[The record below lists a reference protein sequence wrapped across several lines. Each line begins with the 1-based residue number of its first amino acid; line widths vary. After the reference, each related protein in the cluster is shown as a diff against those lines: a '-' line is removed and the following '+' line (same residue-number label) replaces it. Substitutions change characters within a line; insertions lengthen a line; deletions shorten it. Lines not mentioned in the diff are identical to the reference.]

1 MTQAKNYPKLTQE
14 VLQDSIY
21 VVMENLSDKDFLK
34 ESPYSALMK
43 NKIVEMGEKVKK
55 DFEKLT
61 EKEPEQKKETLKEE
75 QERLNK
81 LDQEENESIAAQYS
95 EFGDDLESKNEEYKE
110 NYGILIRLEKTIR
123 SMERMT
129 TKGSSD
135 TVKMSAMTKLIDLQ
149 QEQVDVLSKIANIQK
164 AQKIESLTRRF
175 FQEIKKTDY
184 LQKIATRYL
193 ETLNEL
199 D

>member
-21 VVMENLSDKDFLK
+21 VVMQNLSDKDFLK

-43 NKIVEMGEKVKK
+43 NKIVEMGDKVKK

-81 LDQEENESIAAQYS
+81 LDQEENDSIAAQYA

-175 FQEIKKTDY
+175 FQEIRKTDY
-184 LQKIATRYL
+184 LQKIADRYL

>member
-21 VVMENLSDKDFLK
+21 VVMQNLSDKDFLK

-43 NKIVEMGEKVKK
+43 NKIVEMGDKVKK

-81 LDQEENESIAAQYS
+81 LDQEENDSIAAQYG

-149 QEQVDVLSKIANIQK
+149 QDQVDVLSKIANIQK
-164 AQKIESLTRRF
+164 AQKIESLTRKF
-175 FQEIKKTDY
+175 FQEIRKTDY
-184 LQKIATRYL
+184 LQKIADRYL

>member
-21 VVMENLSDKDFLK
+21 VVMQNLSDKDFLK

-43 NKIVEMGEKVKK
+43 NKIVEMGDKVKK

-81 LDQEENESIAAQYS
+81 LDQEENDSIAAQYG

-175 FQEIKKTDY
+175 FQEIRKTDY
-184 LQKIATRYL
+184 LQKIADRYL